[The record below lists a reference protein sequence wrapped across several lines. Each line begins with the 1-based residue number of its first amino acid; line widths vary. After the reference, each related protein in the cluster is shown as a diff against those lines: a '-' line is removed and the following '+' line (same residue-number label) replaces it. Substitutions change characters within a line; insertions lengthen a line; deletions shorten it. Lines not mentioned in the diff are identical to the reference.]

1 MTAVTYLTRH
11 RRPGIVI
18 LCSIVA
24 VLSMLFVL
32 PPAIASA
39 ADSGAQAVD
48 ECNPTA
54 SNGCVNGI
62 LQDADKKPI
71 ADVTITLSGK
81 ATAETKTAAD
91 GKWAFSVADDGDYTV
106 TIDAS
111 VAKEHGLKAS
121 SATVTIKKARFDK
134 QRGVVRFD
142 QAGDSAGSGT
152 SGTSGSSGSANGT
165 KGATGTSGSTAATQ
179 SPVKKDGSNVGKR
192 IWQQL
197 YSGIIFGLMLGLMSV
212 GMNLVYGTTGLQSFS
227 HGEQVTLGGLMAY
240 VGTQMLH
247 MPLIASA
254 IFAIVIGALTGFIQ
268 NEIVWGPLRRR
279 HVGTMQQMIVTIGLS
294 MALQYTF
301 QFFFGGDIKG
311 IVKSV
316 PDSFQLGPITTD
328 MPTLVSAL
336 IAICVIV
343 GVTLFLYKT
352 RLGRATRAVS
362 DNAALAA
369 ASGINVDQVV
379 RVVWILS
386 CAMAALS
393 GVLLGVYLNGI
404 SWNTGATLIL
414 LMFAAVTLGGLGTA
428 NGALIGSLVIGIVAD
443 MSSLVIPNDMRYAS
457 ALAILII
464 VLLVRPQGIPTLKLG
479 PDYLA
484 MVTLAAAEIIRI
496 IGRSTAMTNFT
507 GGSAGIS
514 PQDFTEKFESL
525 SPLPDGSTTFLLW
538 TYSNNIA
545 NSWWLRIVAW
555 VLVVIAA
562 LLCWRWF
569 HSPWG
574 RMLKGIREDEN
585 AIRSLGKPVTRYK
598 MESLIL
604 GGLFGAIAG
613 IIFVLPRSVQPDSLG
628 RTVTFYVWT
637 ILLLGGAATILG
649 PVLGS
654 CVLWVLLTFVKEVM
668 RNTVPETL
676 ISSNQI
682 EALGWVIVG
691 VALMCLVIFR
701 PQGLLGDRKELAF
714 HA

>member
-1 MTAVTYLTRH
+1 M
-11 RRPGIVI
+11 
-18 LCSIVA
+18 LCSIFA
-24 VLSMLFVL
+24 VLSMLFVI

-39 ADSGAQAVD
+39 AGTAQAVD
-48 ECNPTA
+48 ECNPT
-54 SNGCVNGI
+54 SDNGCVNGI
-62 LQDADKKPI
+62 LQDAGKQPI
-71 ADVTITLSGK
+71 AGATVKLSGK
-81 ATAETKTAAD
+81 ATAETTTAAD

-106 TIDAS
+106 TIDDA

-121 SATVTIKKARFDK
+121 SVTVTIKKASFDK

-142 QAGDSAGSGT
+142 QDGANSSASGTFDSGESDNQSAKSGAGTSDSADSDT
-152 SGTSGSSGSANGT
+152 QSAKKSGSNI
-165 KGATGTSGSTAATQ
+165 
-179 SPVKKDGSNVGKR
+179 GKR

-240 VGTQMLH
+240 VGTQILH
-247 MPLIASA
+247 MPVVASA
-254 IFAIVIGALTGFIQ
+254 IFAIVVGALTGLIQ

-279 HVGTMQQMIVTIGLS
+279 HIGTMQQMIVTIGLS

-316 PDSFQLGPITTD
+316 PNSFQIGSITTD
-328 MPTLVSAL
+328 MPTLLSAA
-336 IAICVIV
+336 IAIVVII

-393 GVLLGVYLNGI
+393 GVLLGIYLNGI

-464 VLLVRPQGIPTLKLG
+464 VLLVRPQGI
-479 PDYLA
+479 
-484 MVTLAAAEIIRI
+484 
-496 IGRSTAMTNFT
+496 F
-507 GGSAGIS
+507 
-514 PQDFTEKFESL
+514 
-525 SPLPDGSTTFLLW
+525 
-538 TYSNNIA
+538 
-545 NSWWLRIVAW
+545 
-555 VLVVIAA
+555 
-562 LLCWRWF
+562 
-569 HSPWG
+569 
-574 RMLKGIREDEN
+574 
-585 AIRSLGKPVTRYK
+585 GKQQR
-598 MESLIL
+598 
-604 GGLFGAIAG
+604 
-613 IIFVLPRSVQPDSLG
+613 
-628 RTVTFYVWT
+628 
-637 ILLLGGAATILG
+637 
-649 PVLGS
+649 
-654 CVLWVLLTFVKEVM
+654 
-668 RNTVPETL
+668 
-676 ISSNQI
+676 
-682 EALGWVIVG
+682 VG
-691 VALMCLVIFR
+691 
-701 PQGLLGDRKELAF
+701 
-714 HA
+714 

>member
-121 SATVTIKKARFDK
+121 SATGTIRKASFDK

-165 KGATGTSGSTAATQ
+165 KGATGTSGSTAVTQ

-414 LMFAAVTLGGLGTA
+414 LMFAAVTRGGLGTA

-464 VLLVRPQGIPTLKLG
+464 VLLVRPQGI
-479 PDYLA
+479 
-484 MVTLAAAEIIRI
+484 
-496 IGRSTAMTNFT
+496 F
-507 GGSAGIS
+507 
-514 PQDFTEKFESL
+514 
-525 SPLPDGSTTFLLW
+525 
-538 TYSNNIA
+538 
-545 NSWWLRIVAW
+545 
-555 VLVVIAA
+555 
-562 LLCWRWF
+562 
-569 HSPWG
+569 
-574 RMLKGIREDEN
+574 
-585 AIRSLGKPVTRYK
+585 GKQQR
-598 MESLIL
+598 
-604 GGLFGAIAG
+604 
-613 IIFVLPRSVQPDSLG
+613 
-628 RTVTFYVWT
+628 
-637 ILLLGGAATILG
+637 
-649 PVLGS
+649 
-654 CVLWVLLTFVKEVM
+654 
-668 RNTVPETL
+668 
-676 ISSNQI
+676 
-682 EALGWVIVG
+682 VG
-691 VALMCLVIFR
+691 
-701 PQGLLGDRKELAF
+701 
-714 HA
+714 